1 EPGGTL
7 WRGRCADLRH
17 GDTRLGAVSWTL
29 RALPLVTGR
38 VAADV
43 AWSAIDSRVSARVD
57 ARLSGRASLR
67 DLRGDID
74 VITLRALPLWPPSLI
89 ADWPPGE
96 GRIRLDLSKLDL
108 DGQRLAGIVGTIDA
122 DDLVS
127 VGRERWLLGEY
138 RLAWRDGPQPVG
150 ELTDRGGPIELK
162 ATLRP
167 IAEAPSAPPGGAWTL
182 TGSVRARD
190 AAWRS
195 RLMVF
200 GPADTAGRH
209 ALSVEWR

>member
-1 EPGGTL
+1 MTHAGALRRALIFGVASLLAFVTGLAVWFPAGLALRALPAPYSCAEPGGTL

-74 VITLRALPLWPPSLI
+74 VIT
-89 ADWPPGE
+89 
-96 GRIRLDLSKLDL
+96 
-108 DGQRLAGIVGTIDA
+108 
-122 DDLVS
+122 
-127 VGRERWLLGEY
+127 
-138 RLAWRDGPQPVG
+138 
-150 ELTDRGGPIELK
+150 
-162 ATLRP
+162 
-167 IAEAPSAPPGGAWTL
+167 
-182 TGSVRARD
+182 
-190 AAWRS
+190 
-195 RLMVF
+195 
-200 GPADTAGRH
+200 
-209 ALSVEWR
+209 